1 MKVPLR
7 YQNSEYDCGTTSFI
21 NALAYL
27 YDREDIPVELLKAI
41 YQYTLDVEDEN
52 VVIVARWLMGEE
64 YYVIITK
71 IDGYYAYIF
80 DPYYLDESYYDLD
93 YDVSLVLHETF
104 SYNRKVS
111 LKRLFDQTNKDFFLL
126 KKEYREVILITK

>member
-80 DPYYLDESYYDLD
+80 DQYYLDESYYDLD